1 VASGVAGPLA
11 SGWRARG
18 ERLASGW
25 RAAGGPVAS
34 GWRAAGVASG
44 WRAAGERLNN
54 RNIRNIVNSGEN
66 IA

>member
-1 VASGVAGPLA
+1 VA

-18 ERLASGW
+18 ERLAGPW

-34 GWRAAGVASG
+34 GWRARGERLAGP
-44 WRAAGERLNN
+44 WRAAGERRNN
-54 RNIRNIVNSGEN
+54 RNVRNIVNSGEN